1 MKRIIESNG
10 EMDACSYCIILLIVT
25 RIHIYCSDVNI
36 LVRTCVEYNV
46 QENDIDGDSNKPSSN
61 QI

>member
-1 MKRIIESNG
+1 MQLC
-10 EMDACSYCIILLIVT
+10 MILLIVT
-25 RIHIYCSDVNI
+25 RIRTYCSDVNI

-46 QENDIDGDSNKPSSN
+46 QENDMDGDSNKPSSN